1 MRARTRTDR
10 YYQLLDAFHS
20 SEPVIRGFLRRFVA
34 STHDIDDICQETV
47 TRSLEAA
54 RSRKI
59 EEPGAFL
66 FGIARNIV
74 RKELDRRSRA
84 LVDFVE
90 DFSADHCKQEEPS
103 VEETL
108 DERQRMLIFGEAVAA
123 LPPRCQRVFV
133 LKKVFG
139 YSHKEIAERLNI
151 SVSTVEKHV
160 AAGLKR
166 CADAM
171 DNHKGQNEELSSVS
185 SHCLSRIGAGG
196 QRGE

>member
-1 MRARTRTDR
+1 MDR
-10 YYQLLDAFHS
+10 YQLLDAFRD
-20 SEPVIRGFLRRFVA
+20 SESVIRGFLRRFVTN
-34 STHDIDDICQETV
+34 SHDIDDICQETV
-47 TRSLEAA
+47 TRGLEAA

-66 FGIARNIV
+66 FGIARNLV
-74 RKELDRRSRA
+74 RKELDRKSKA
-84 LVDFVE
+84 LIDFVE
-90 DFSADHCKQEEPS
+90 DFSADHCEREEPS

-139 YSHKEIAERLNI
+139 YSHREIAARLNI

-166 CADAM
+166 CAAAM
-171 DNHKGQNEELSSVS
+171 ENHEENDERQPATVPTRPAAIR
-185 SHCLSRIGAGG
+185 HGG
-196 QRGE
+196 HSDD